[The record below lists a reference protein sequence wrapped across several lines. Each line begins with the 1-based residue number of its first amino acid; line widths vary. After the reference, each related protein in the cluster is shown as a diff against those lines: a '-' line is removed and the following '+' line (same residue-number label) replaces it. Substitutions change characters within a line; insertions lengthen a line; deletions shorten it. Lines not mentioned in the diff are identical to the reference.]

1 MKLTD
6 SDILAAARE
15 LRDEQN
21 QHLNVAPCP
30 IRHRRMP
37 TPLWWSATAAAVVVA
52 FFVGRS
58 LNPAPIDVGVQTKNY
73 ETATATTGDHSPLL
87 GRGGG
92 GEAALPS
99 HDTIYLTRVVHV
111 PSPVLANST
120 SPHLAQNEAAYAMEK
135 RNAYSAEGEASA
147 VAKSD
152 SGPLHGGESEGFAP
166 AADTMGCSLLCDDI
180 RYDLLAVN

>member
-21 QHLNVAPCP
+21 RHLNVAPCP

-37 TPLWWSATAAAVVVA
+37 TPLWWSATAAAAVVA

-58 LNPAPIDVGVQTKNY
+58 LNPAPIDAGVQTRNY

-92 GEAALPS
+92 GGAALPI

-111 PSPVLANST
+111 PTPVHA
-120 SPHLAQNEAAYAMEK
+120 SPHLAQNEAAYATEN

-152 SGPLHGGESEGFAP
+152 SSPLHGSGSEGLAP

>member
-58 LNPAPIDVGVQTKNY
+58 LNPAPIEGAADTNHH
-73 ETATATTGDHSPLL
+73 ETATTGEYSPLL
-87 GRGGG
+87 GRGAG
-92 GEAALPS
+92 GEATPPI

-111 PSPVLANST
+111 PSPVHAYSA
-120 SPHLAQNEAAYAMEK
+120 SPRLAQNGTAYATGK
-135 RNAYSAEGEASA
+135 RNASATDGEASA
-147 VAKSD
+147 VANSD
-152 SGPLHGGESEGFAP
+152 SSPLHGSGSEGLAP

>member
-21 QHLNVAPCP
+21 QHLNVAPSP

-37 TPLWWSATAAAVVVA
+37 TSLWWSATAAAAVVA

-58 LNPAPIDVGVQTKNY
+58 LSPAPIEGAADTNHH
-73 ETATATTGDHSPLL
+73 ETATTGEYSPLL

-92 GEAALPS
+92 GETTPPI

-111 PSPVLANST
+111 PTPVHASPQ
-120 SPHLAQNEAAYAMEK
+120 LAQNEAAYATEN
-135 RNAYSAEGEASA
+135 RNVPSAEGEASA
-147 VAKSD
+147 VANSY
-152 SGPLHGGESEGFAP
+152 SSPLHGGESEGLAP

>member
-52 FFVGRS
+52 FFAGRS
-58 LNPAPIDVGVQTKNY
+58 LNPAPIDAGVQTRNY
-73 ETATATTGDHSPLL
+73 ETATATTGDHSPLQ
-87 GRGGG
+87 GGGGG

-111 PSPVLANST
+111 PTPVHASQ
-120 SPHLAQNEAAYAMEK
+120 HLAQNEAAYAMK
-135 RNAYSAEGEASA
+135 NRNVPSAEGEASA

-152 SGPLHGGESEGFAP
+152 SGPLHGGESEGIAP

>member
-6 SDILAAARE
+6 SDIFAAARE

-21 QHLNVAPCP
+21 RHLNVAPCP

-52 FFVGRS
+52 FFAGRS

-111 PSPVLANST
+111 PSPVHA
-120 SPHLAQNEAAYAMEK
+120 SPRPVQNEAAYAMEK
-135 RNAYSAEGEASA
+135 RNVPSAEGEASA

-152 SGPLHGGESEGFAP
+152 SGSLHGGESEGFAP

>member
-21 QHLNVAPCP
+21 RHLNVAPNP
-30 IRHRRMP
+30 IRHRRKP

-52 FFVGRS
+52 FFAGRS
-58 LNPAPIDVGVQTKNY
+58 LNPAPIEGAADTY
-73 ETATATTGDHSPLL
+73 HHETATTGEYSPLI
-87 GRGGG
+87 GGG
-92 GEAALPS
+92 GGVEAALPS

-111 PSPVLANST
+111 PTPVLANSA
-120 SPHLAQNEAAYAMEK
+120 SPRPVQNEAAYATEK

-147 VAKSD
+147 VANSD
-152 SGPLHGGESEGFAP
+152 SGPLHGGDSEGFTP